1 MAQFINH
8 NSALLLLL
16 LAFGGMVVLFAWPY
30 RRNLRVLAIIAAV
43 VAVLFAGYWNVRTGP
58 STVPD
63 IAGVD
68 VMIGAGAPVLVEV
81 YSDF

>member
-1 MAQFINH
+1 MGQFINH
-8 NSALLLLL
+8 NSALLLMLV
-16 LAFGGMVVLFAWPY
+16 FGGMVVLFAWPY
-30 RRNLRVLAIIAAV
+30 RRNLRALAAIAAV

-68 VMIGAGAPVLVEV
+68 VALGAGTPVLVEV